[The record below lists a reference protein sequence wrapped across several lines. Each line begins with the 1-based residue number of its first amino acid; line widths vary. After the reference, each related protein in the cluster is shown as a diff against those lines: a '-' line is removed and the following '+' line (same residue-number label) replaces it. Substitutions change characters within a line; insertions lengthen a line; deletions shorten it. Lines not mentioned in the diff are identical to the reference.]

1 MADTNKLFE
10 EFQAEISLTTGKKSR
25 MTTSK
30 NALRERIRK
39 YFKDY
44 HPEYVPKFFIQGSYK
59 MGSAIR
65 TKDDIC
71 DLDDGIYF
79 FKKPEVTATTLQSWV
94 WDAVYGYTS
103 TDPEHRKKCIRK
115 VFAGDY
121 EIDFPVYY
129 KIDGQEYMIAVK
141 DNGWEDSDPKAV
153 VKWFNGQK
161 DVNGMLI
168 KIVKDLKAWSD
179 FKRNKM
185 PSGLAMTILACNA
198 KSKIVL
204 NSREDITLT
213 DILKEIRKTL
223 KSSFECIVPAIPNDD
238 LFENYTNTRRQN
250 FMDNLDCFI
259 EDAENALKE
268 PNQLKASKYWRKH
281 LGDRFPLGEDKS
293 ESSSNNASLLSGIAA
308 SKPWAN
314 G

>member
-1 MADTNKLFE
+1 MANTSKLFG
-10 EFQAEISLTTGKKSR
+10 EFQTEISLTTKKKSR

-39 YFKDY
+39 YFKDNHSDY
-44 HPEYVPKFFIQGSYK
+44 LPKFFIQGSYK

-79 FKKPEVTATTLQSWV
+79 FKSPDVTATTLQSWV

-129 KIDGQEYMIAVK
+129 KVDGQQYRIAVK
-141 DNGWEDSDPKAV
+141 ETGWEDSDPKAV

-161 DVNGMLI
+161 DVDGMLV
-168 KIVKDLKAWSD
+168 KIVKDLKAWCD
-179 FKRNKM
+179 YKRNKM
-185 PSGLAMTILACNA
+185 PSGLAMTILASNA

-213 DILKEIRKTL
+213 DILKEMKKEL
-223 KSSFECIVPAIPNDD
+223 KNNFQCIVPATPNDN
-238 LFENYTNTRRQN
+238 LFENYNDVRRQN
-250 FMDNLDCFI
+250 FLDNLDCFI

-268 PNQLKASKYWRKH
+268 VNELKASKLWRKH

-293 ESSSNNASLLSGIAA
+293 ESSSNNASLIAGA
-308 SKPWAN
+308 STSKPWAN